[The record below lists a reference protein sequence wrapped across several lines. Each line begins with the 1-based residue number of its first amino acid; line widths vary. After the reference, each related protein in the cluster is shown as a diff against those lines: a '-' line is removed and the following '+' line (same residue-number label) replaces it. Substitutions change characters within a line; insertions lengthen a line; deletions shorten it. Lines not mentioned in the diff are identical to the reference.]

1 MARMA
6 EPWGRRDALWLLV
19 RARAIWVSAVADEAA
34 VHVNLRLLAT
44 LTALFSLPDLGQGLA
59 VLAHAATA
67 GAHAYGAYVAALGTM
82 ELVGAVLLARRS
94 ALGRRLIMAAAAGFY
109 VEMALGLAG
118 YERSVRAGGSLG
130 PLVPVT
136 PTRPCTPRREG
147 GLTDRQGWRGRCSGL
162 VSWRCPVPPQHD
174 HGS

>member
-44 LTALFSLPDLGQGLA
+44 LTALFSLPDLGQGLV

-118 YERSVRAGGSLG
+118 YERSVPAVVLFAVCVPAEAWVLWFLSHPRVRAHLG
-130 PLVPVT
+130 V
-136 PTRPCTPRREG
+136 REA
-147 GLTDRQGWRGRCSGL
+147 
-162 VSWRCPVPPQHD
+162 
-174 HGS
+174 